1 MEFWLTILGAILAI
15 GGGFLAKAIERRQD
29 RKSLRAAL
37 RAEIQAILAI
47 VERREYLPGL
57 SRFVEA
63 IRVGSPISSRYGLE
77 RTTT

>member
-47 VERREYLPGL
+47 VATRVSPRSVALRR
-57 SRFVEA
+57 SD
-63 IRVGSPISSRYGLE
+63 
-77 RTTT
+77 